1 MSASREF
8 NYVFTKGIS
17 MRGRTA
23 NEIRRDLALFGG
35 VQDLLDARLLAQ
47 LLRADLVP
55 RRRERQECVYV
66 RKLETRTPS
75 RVNES
80 MTLR

>member
-1 MSASREF
+1 
-8 NYVFTKGIS
+8 